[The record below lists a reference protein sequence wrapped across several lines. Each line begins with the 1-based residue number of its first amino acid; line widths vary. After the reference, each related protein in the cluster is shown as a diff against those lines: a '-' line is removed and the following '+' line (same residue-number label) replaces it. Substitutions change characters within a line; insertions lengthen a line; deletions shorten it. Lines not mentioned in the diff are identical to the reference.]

1 MENEERKPIVLPI
14 GYNHLVQ
21 AAIYNS
27 VSQKLSRLLH
37 DKGFLYGKR
46 SFKLFTFSRLIGEYE
61 IKQKKICFNNAGLY
75 VSSPI
80 ERFVKEL
87 ANTFLKKGFMLIGEN
102 KVKIT
107 SLYFPPEPK
116 IENRAKIRSL
126 SPITVYSTLISPDG
140 GKKTYY
146 YSPFENEF
154 SKIIDANAKKK
165 LYILRKRTIKSSLEI
180 KALNAREKIIMYKD
194 TVVKGWMGVFEISG
208 PKILIKTVYDTGLG
222 SKNSQGF
229 GIFEVVEA

>member
-1 MENEERKPIVLPI
+1 
-14 GYNHLVQ
+14 
-21 AAIYNS
+21 
-27 VSQKLSRLLH
+27 
-37 DKGFLYGKR
+37 
-46 SFKLFTFSRLIGEYE
+46 
-61 IKQKKICFNNAGLY
+61 
-75 VSSPI
+75 
-80 ERFVKEL
+80 
-87 ANTFLKKGFMLIGEN
+87 MLIGEN

-208 PKILIKTVYDTGLG
+208 PKSLIKTVYDMGLG

-229 GIFEVVEA
+229 GMFEVIKNCWIQ